1 MFFLLTDLKTSCI
14 KQYVHNYI
22 TYRNVMYLSI
32 NKGGGGNKAVMT
44 KEMSL
49 DGNDST
55 GTNEKDQ
62 KKL

>member
-1 MFFLLTDLKTSCI
+1 MKVL
-14 KQYVHNYI
+14 
-22 TYRNVMYLSI
+22 MYLSI

-62 KKL
+62 KNYK